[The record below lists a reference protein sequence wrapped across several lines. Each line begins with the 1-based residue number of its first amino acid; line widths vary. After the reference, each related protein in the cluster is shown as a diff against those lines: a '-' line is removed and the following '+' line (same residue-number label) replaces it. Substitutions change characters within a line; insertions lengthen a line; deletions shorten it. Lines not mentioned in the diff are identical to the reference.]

1 MNYTN
6 FISLSKPIVLVG
18 MMGSGKSTVGTR
30 LAKKLRVSFYDTDN
44 LVQEMAGCSID
55 DIFKYAGEDF
65 FREKERQVIEE
76 LLNLN
81 NCIISTGGDAF
92 IDEVNRKIIK
102 EKAVSIWLK
111 ADYDTILERVSR
123 RNTRPTLKTGNK
135 ADLVDQLIKER
146 YPIYEEADICV
157 NSGDGP
163 HMIIVEDIIQKVTKH
178 TSKNN

>member
-1 MNYTN
+1 MTYAE
-6 FISLSKPIVLVG
+6 SLITLNKPIVLVG
-18 MMGSGKSTVGTR
+18 MMGAGKSTVGSR
-30 LAKKLRVSFYDTDN
+30 LSKKLKVQFYDTDN

-65 FREKERQVIEE
+65 FRDKERHVIED

-81 NCIISTGGDAF
+81 NCVISTGGSAF
-92 IDEVNRKIIK
+92 IDPVNRKLIK
-102 EKAVSIWLK
+102 DKSISIWLR

-123 RNTRPTLKTGNK
+123 RNTRPTLRTDNK

-146 YPIYEEADICV
+146 YPLYEEADLCV

-163 HMIIVEDIIQKVTKH
+163 HMIIVDDIIQKIIKFCN
-178 TSKNN
+178 S

>member
-1 MNYTN
+1 MTYANLN
-6 FISLSKPIVLVG
+6 LNKPIVLVG
-18 MMGSGKSTVGTR
+18 MMGAGKSTVGTR

-55 DIFKYAGEDF
+55 EIFKYAGEDF
-65 FREKERQVIEE
+65 FRDKERQVVDE
-76 LLNLN
+76 LLNLT
-81 NCIISTGGDAF
+81 NCVISTGGSAF
-92 IDEVNRKIIK
+92 IDDVNRKLIK
-102 EKAVSIWLK
+102 EKSISIWLR

-146 YPIYEEADICV
+146 YPIYEEANLCV

-163 HMIIVEDIIQKVTKH
+163 HMIIVDDII
-178 TSKNN
+178 SKIAKLSG

>member
-1 MNYTN
+1 MTYANLV
-6 FISLSKPIVLVG
+6 SLNKPIVLVG
-18 MMGSGKSTVGTR
+18 MMGAGKSTVGTR

-65 FREKERQVIEE
+65 FRDKERQVIEQ

-81 NCIISTGGDAF
+81 NCVISTGGSAF
-92 IDEVNRKIIK
+92 IDPTNRKLIK
-102 EKAVSIWLK
+102 EKALSIWLR

-135 ADLVDQLIKER
+135 ADLVDKMIKDC
-146 YPIYEEADICV
+146 YLIYEEADMCV

-163 HMIIVEDIIQKVTKH
+163 HMIIVDDIIQKIAALY
-178 TSKNN
+178 

>member
-1 MNYTN
+1 MTYSDIIT
-6 FISLSKPIVLVG
+6 LSKPIVLVG
-18 MMGSGKSTVGTR
+18 MMGAGKSTVGTR
-30 LAKKLRVSFYDTDN
+30 LAKKLRVQFYDTDN

-65 FREKERQVIEE
+65 FRDKERQVVED

-81 NCIISTGGDAF
+81 NCVISTGGGAF
-92 IDEVNRKIIK
+92 IDPINRKLIK
-102 EKAVSIWLK
+102 EKSISIWLR

-123 RNTRPTLKTGNK
+123 RNTRPTLRTDNK

-146 YPIYEEADICV
+146 YPLYDEADLCV

-163 HMIIVEDIIQKVTKH
+163 HMIIVDDIIKKIAKLNRH
-178 TSKNN
+178 

>member
-1 MNYTN
+1 MTYANHN
-6 FISLSKPIVLVG
+6 LNKPIVLVG
-18 MMGSGKSTVGTR
+18 MMGAGKSTVGTR

-55 DIFKYAGEDF
+55 EIFKYAGEDF
-65 FREKERQVIEE
+65 FRDKERQVIDE

-81 NCIISTGGDAF
+81 NCVISTGGGAF
-92 IDEVNRKIIK
+92 IDDVNRKLIK
-102 EKAVSIWLK
+102 EKSISIWLR

-146 YPIYEEADICV
+146 YPIYEEANLCV

-163 HMIIVEDIIQKVTKH
+163 HMIIVDDII
-178 TSKNN
+178 SKIAKLSG

>member
-1 MNYTN
+1 MNYA
-6 FISLSKPIVLVG
+6 SLVSLNKPIVLVG
-18 MMGSGKSTVGTR
+18 MMGAGKSTVGTR
-30 LAKKLRVSFYDTDN
+30 LAKKLRVTFYDTDN

-55 DIFKYAGEDF
+55 EIFKYAGEEF
-65 FREKERQVIEE
+65 FRDKERQVIDE

-81 NCIISTGGDAF
+81 NCVISTGGGAF
-92 IDEVNRKIIK
+92 IDEVNRNLIK
-102 EKAVSIWLK
+102 QKSVSIWLK

-146 YPIYEEADICV
+146 YPIYQEADLCV

-163 HMIIVEDIIQKVTKH
+163 HMIIVDDIIQKIAKLT
-178 TSKNN
+178 